1 MKHRIIVC
9 GTGTEVGKTHVACAL
24 LGHLVSVGQGV
35 LGLKPVESGVD
46 DESETDASLLAKRG
60 GTQDIGACFAF
71 RDPVS
76 PHLAA
81 RREGREVD
89 LSTIRH
95 WISEHDA
102 GWQVVETAGGL
113 LSPLSPKLTNLD
125 LTRALEPTAI
135 VLCAPDRLGVLHDVT
150 VALMALRGVG
160 LDRRCVV
167 ALSAPATADDSTGSN
182 AAELHGLGIADRPV
196 VFPRATLETDG
207 TREAAGALAA
217 RLGQAAERRPA

>member
-1 MKHRIIVC
+1 MKYRVVVG

-24 LGHLVSVGQGV
+24 LGHLVSVGEGA

-46 DESETDASLLAKRG
+46 GESETDASLLARRG
-60 GTQDIGACFAF
+60 GTPDIGACFAF
-71 RDPVS
+71 HDPVS

-81 RREGREVD
+81 RREGRAVE
-89 LSTIRH
+89 LSAIRL

-125 LTRALEPTAI
+125 LARALEPTAL

-150 VALMALRGVG
+150 VTLMALRSLG
-160 LDRRCVV
+160 LESRTVV
-167 ALSAPATADDSTGSN
+167 ALSAPAIADDSTGSN
-182 AAELHGLGIADRPV
+182 AGELNGLGIADRPV
-196 VFPRATLETDG
+196 VFPRATFESRG
-207 TREAAGALAA
+207 TKDAAAALAG
-217 RLGQAAERRPA
+217 RLTDLMSPTQ